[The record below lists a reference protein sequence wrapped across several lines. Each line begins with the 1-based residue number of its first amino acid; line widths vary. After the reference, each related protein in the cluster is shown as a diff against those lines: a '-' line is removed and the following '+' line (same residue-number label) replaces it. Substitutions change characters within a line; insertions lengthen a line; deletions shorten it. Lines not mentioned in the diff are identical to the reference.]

1 MIQFRS
7 HTGGHTEARTGP
19 ATGAATHPDAHP
31 DTAARL
37 AALDDT
43 ERVGDEI
50 AELAAHLHA
59 ATYRLLTLLRDFDA
73 RDGWGGGFRSCA
85 HWLSWRTGVALG
97 PAREKVRVARA
108 LGPLPRISVELRH
121 SGGSCDAHHVTHW
134 ADGGETKVG
143 NLILLCRVHHRAVHE
158 DGYGVE
164 GDEAG
169 VLHFRDPWGRLIPD
183 TPAAPRVGPNPVAV
197 LRSDNAGAG
206 IETGAGIDFD
216 EWTAAPAAPAGWDTR
231 LDLDWAILALSSRGC
246 AQRGSGRFRGE
257 VPRRRSSGNARS
269 ET

>member
-1 MIQFRS
+1 M
-7 HTGGHTEARTGP
+7 GDGP
-19 ATGAATHPDAHP
+19 ALDVGRRRRTVPAAI
-31 DTAARL
+31 R
-37 AALDDT
+37 
-43 ERVGDEI
+43 
-50 AELAAHLHA
+50 
-59 ATYRLLTLLRDFDA
+59 
-73 RDGWGGGFRSCA
+73 
-85 HWLSWRTGVALG
+85 
-97 PAREKVRVARA
+97 RA
-108 LGPLPRISVELRH
+108 LEQRDRVCRFPGCENRF
-121 SGGSCDAHHVTHW
+121 CDAHHVTHW

-231 LDLDWAILALSSRGC
+231 LDLDWAILALR
-246 AQRGSGRFRGE
+246 E
-257 VPRRRSSGNARS
+257 
-269 ET
+269 